1 MGLVEHSTGRRDL
14 RELGGLMRGM
24 PVTAAAVGLLMLS
37 IVGIPPL
44 LGFFGKFYVVVAA
57 ARVSLVLAVGAIV
70 AAVLT
75 LLYML
80 RLYRVFVGEAR
91 DGVVGHESWAMT
103 TPVVVLAALTTGLG
117 FCFPVFVRL
126 IERGLG
132 LS

>member
-1 MGLVEHSTGRRDL
+1 MGMVEHSTGRRDL

-37 IVGIPPL
+37 IIGIPPT

-57 ARVSLVLAVGAIV
+57 TRVSLALAVGAVV

-80 RLYRVFVGEAR
+80 RLYNIFLGEPR
-91 DGVVGHESWAMT
+91 DGVVGHESWVMT

-117 FCFPVFVRL
+117 LCFPVFVRFV
-126 IERGLG
+126 ERGLG
-132 LS
+132 L